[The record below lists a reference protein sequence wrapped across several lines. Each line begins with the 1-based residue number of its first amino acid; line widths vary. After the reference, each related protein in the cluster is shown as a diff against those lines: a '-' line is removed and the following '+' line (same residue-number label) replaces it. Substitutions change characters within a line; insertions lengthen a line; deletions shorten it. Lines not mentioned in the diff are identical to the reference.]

1 MNPFSRSR
9 KDKIAGDA
17 ASILQ
22 EATSPWSS
30 NTKDVEGIPELS
42 EDDVFGVD
50 EEYSSDEL
58 TELYHSS
65 DIKVLDKIGFK
76 KANPGSDTYEG
87 NKKDGPINILYGI
100 PMRAGKWAGV
110 WVGEYKNAA
119 KGFFFADMAGE
130 QRFAEIGDLMKEL
143 KKVALGEGMKFE
155 RENLLYSVT
164 MKESSRSFR
173 FDIFNALTGEWDGS
187 WTLPNDADGT
197 SISEKLD
204 SDNSL

>member
-1 MNPFSRSR
+1 MNPFSRSH

-22 EATSPWSS
+22 EATSPWTS
-30 NTKDVEGIPELS
+30 NTKDKLNGAGKDGML
-42 EDDVFGVD
+42 EDVD
-50 EEYSSDEL
+50 DEL

-143 KKVALGEGMKFE
+143 KKVALGEGMKFK